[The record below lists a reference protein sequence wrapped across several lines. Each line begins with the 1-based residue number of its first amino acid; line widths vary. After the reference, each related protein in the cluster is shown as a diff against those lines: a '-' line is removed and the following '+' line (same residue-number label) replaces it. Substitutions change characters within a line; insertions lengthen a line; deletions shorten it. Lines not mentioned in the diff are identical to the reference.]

1 MIVLTELEAAR
12 LFFDETYY
20 LSANPDVREA
30 IAGGAFSQGWQH
42 FGAFGAAE
50 GRNPS
55 AGFDTAYYLSEN
67 QDVAAALASEAISS
81 AFGHYIVFGREEG
94 RAPVDPLTGLIE
106 GITLSSRL
114 EVDLLASNG
123 AAELFDES
131 YYLANNTDVA
141 AALAGGAFKSGRE
154 HFILYGAAEG
164 RNPSE
169 SFDTIYYLE
178 QNSDVAAA
186 LVSGAIASAFGHY
199 LRSGRSEGRLSNR
212 PPSNILVNRDRS
224 VRDVTGQEAIIPD
237 TQVNLINSQTQQVEE
252 EAIVSNR
259 QANSI
264 NSQTQQTTVAT
275 VNWPQLVSAAL
286 VSPLNPTDS
295 SDSNDSGS
303 NNNAA
308 SDSIS
313 ETDNTGS
320 SASSSNNSS
329 TDNSSS
335 SNSSSTDNSSTDN
348 SSSSNNSSTDN
359 STDNSSSSNSSSSNS
374 SASNSSGSNSSD
386 NSSSSNSSGSNN
398 SVTNPGILAFSSGNF
413 SVNEGDG
420 TATIAISRTGGSD
433 GEVSVDYIT
442 GSSGTAMAGTDY
454 ATASGTLTFADG
466 ANNASFAIAVLDD
479 TNFEG
484 DETVN
489 LVLSNA
495 TGGATLGTVTSSTL
509 TIVDND
515 AANPGSLQFNSA
527 NFSVNEGE
535 GTATIAISRTGGS
548 DGEVTVDYITGSS
561 GTATAGTDYTT
572 ASGTLT
578 FADGETSKS
587 FSIPIADDG
596 DAESNE
602 TVEITL
608 SNAVG
613 GSLGSQ
619 NMTTLTILDDDPIGG
634 LPAAIDSTFVGFS
647 ALTSEAAI
655 AATKAQRLTIGT
667 QTIYIGT
674 DQKSTNNQNP
684 IIASF
689 DSANPANNWV
699 RNDYETAGADG
710 RGFGLF
716 WDGTNLYGVF
726 SIDGTQGTSSQ
737 DFRRATTGATQN
749 WLKSYGS
756 GGGAKV
762 SVLARINPATGEMT
776 EAAYLSALLSSGK
789 SNTLT
794 VTDISTNANGN
805 LVVQAQSFFS
815 PRNPDGTRMTQ
826 VGSGSSPFD
835 YTVEITPDLKTV
847 VSTSAVGW
855 Q

>member
-1 MIVLTELEAAR
+1 MIILAELEAAR

-20 LSANPDVREA
+20 VSANTDVREA
-30 IAGGAFSQGWQH
+30 IAGGAFSMGWQH
-42 FGAFGAAE
+42 FTAFGAAE

-81 AFGHYIVFGREEG
+81 AFAHYIVFGREEG
-94 RAPVDPLTGLIE
+94 RAPVDPLTGLIQ
-106 GITLSSRL
+106 GITLTPRV
-114 EVDLLASNG
+114 EADLVASKS
-123 AAELFDES
+123 ATELFDES
-131 YYLANNTDVA
+131 YYLANNADVA
-141 AALAGGAFKSGRE
+141 AALAGGTFNSGRE

-212 PPSNILVNRDRS
+212 PSSNLLLSSDRLVS
-224 VRDVTGQEAIIPD
+224 DVTG
-237 TQVNLINSQTQQVEE
+237 E
-252 EAIVSNR
+252 EAIVSDR

-264 NSQTQQTTVAT
+264 NSQTQQVEQTTVAT

-286 VSPLNPTDS
+286 VSPLNLTDS
-295 SDSNDSGS
+295 SDRDSNDSSS
-303 NNNAA
+303 NNNTAI
-308 SDSIS
+308 DSTS

-335 SNSSSTDNSSTDN
+335 NSSTDNSSTDN
-348 SSSSNNSSTDN
+348 SSSSNNSSSNN
-359 STDNSSSSNSSSSNS
+359 SDSNNSSSNNSSSN
-374 SASNSSGSNSSD
+374 NSGSN
-386 NSSSSNSSGSNN
+386 NSSSNN
-398 SVTNPGILAFSSGNF
+398 SVTNPGILEFSSDNF

-433 GEVSVDYIT
+433 REVTVDYAIAR
-442 GSSGTAMAGTDY
+442 GGTATSETDY
-454 ATASGTLTFADG
+454 NIASGTLTFADG
-466 ANNASFAIAVLDD
+466 ASNASFAIAVVDD

-495 TGGATLGTVTSSTL
+495 AGGATLGTVTSSTL

-527 NFSVNEGE
+527 NFSVNEGD

-548 DGEVTVDYITGSS
+548 DGEVTVDYITGS

-578 FADGETSKS
+578 FGDGETSKS
-587 FSIPIADDG
+587 FSIPIADDT
-596 DAESNE
+596 DTESHE

-619 NMTTLTILDDDPIGG
+619 NMTTLTILDDDPLGG

-647 ALTSEAAI
+647 PGNSEAAI
-655 AATKAQRLTIGT
+655 AATSAQRLTIGT
-667 QTIYIGT
+667 QNIYIGT
-674 DQKSTNNQNP
+674 HQISSNNQNP

-699 RNDYETAGADG
+699 RTDYETTGADG

-726 SIDGTQGTSSQ
+726 SIDGTQGSSSE
-737 DFRRATTGATQN
+737 DFRRATIGATQN

-776 EAAYLSALLSSGK
+776 EAAYLSALLSSGN

-794 VTDISTNANGN
+794 VTDISTNASGN
-805 LVVQAQSFFS
+805 LVVQARSFFS
-815 PRNPDGTRMTQ
+815 PRNPDGSRMTQ

-855 Q
+855 E

>member
-1 MIVLTELEAAR
+1 MITLAELEAAR

-20 LSANPDVREA
+20 VSANPDVREA
-30 IAGGAFSQGWQH
+30 IAGGAFNRGWQH
-42 FGAFGAAE
+42 FAAFGAAE

-55 AGFDTAYYLSEN
+55 AGFDTAYYLREN
-67 QDVAAALASEAISS
+67 QDVATALASEAISS
-81 AFGHYIVFGREEG
+81 AFAHYIVFGRSEG
-94 RAPVDPLTGLIE
+94 RTPVDPLTGLIE
-106 GITLSSRL
+106 GISLTPRV

-123 AAELFDES
+123 GAELFDES
-131 YYLANNTDVA
+131 YYLANNADVA
-141 AALAGGAFKSGRE
+141 AALAGRAFKSGRE

-169 SFDTIYYLE
+169 SFDTTYYLE
-178 QNSDVAAA
+178 QNSDVASA

-199 LRSGRSEGRLSNR
+199 LRSGRLEGRLSNR
-212 PPSNILVNRDRS
+212 PPSNILVNSDRS

-237 TQVNLINSQTQQVEE
+237 RQANSINSQTQQVEE

-264 NSQTQQTTVAT
+264 NSQTQQAAVAT

-308 SDSIS
+308 SDSTS
-313 ETDNTGS
+313 ESDNIGS

-335 SNSSSTDNSSTDN
+335 SNSTDNSSTDN
-348 SSSSNNSSTDN
+348 SSSSNNSS
-359 STDNSSSSNSSSSNS
+359 
-374 SASNSSGSNSSD
+374 SNSSGSNNSGSN
-386 NSSSSNSSGSNN
+386 NSSSNN
-398 SVTNPGILAFSSGNF
+398 SVTNPGILQFSSGNF

-420 TATIAISRTGGSD
+420 TATLAISRTGGSD
-433 GEVSVDYIT
+433 GEVSVDYAIAT
-442 GSSGTAMAGTDY
+442 GGTATAGTDY
-454 ATASGTLTFADG
+454 TIASGTLTFADG
-466 ANNASFAIAVLDD
+466 ASNASFAIAVVDD

-515 AANPGSLQFNSA
+515 SSNPGSLQFNSA
-527 NFSVNEGE
+527 NFSVNEAD
-535 GTATIAISRTGGS
+535 GTATIAISRMGGS
-548 DGEVTVDYITGSS
+548 DGKVTVDYITGS
-561 GTATAGTDYTT
+561 GTATAETDYTT

-578 FADGETSKS
+578 FADGETSNS
-587 FSIPIADDG
+587 LSIPIADDA

-619 NMTTLTILDDDPIGG
+619 NMTTLTILDDDTVAE

-647 ALTSEAAI
+647 PGTSEAAI
-655 AATKAQRLTIGT
+655 ADTSAQRLTIGT

-674 DQKSTNNQNP
+674 HQISNNNQNP

-689 DSANPANNWV
+689 DSANSANNWV
-699 RNDYETAGADG
+699 RNDYETTGADG

-726 SIDGTQGTSSQ
+726 SIDGTQGNSSE

-749 WLKSYGS
+749 WLKSYGA

-762 SVLARINPATGEMT
+762 SILARINPATGEMT

-794 VTDISTNANGN
+794 VTDISTNASGN

-815 PRNPDGTRMTQ
+815 PRNPDGSRMTQ